1 MMAVSPFTNDFMKAL
16 PAPLR
21 PNPYNAEEFV
31 MMAVEKGW
39 HTDALA
45 KACYI
50 NDRQPNPAFVITNLK
65 NLCQM
70 GPTQETVRKGW
81 TYGHVPCGEKYH
93 EHGCEICRC
102 IPGEENHHISSVKRL
117 VTLGVTKDIPND

>member
-1 MMAVSPFTNDFMKAL
+1 MAVSPFTNDFMKAL

-21 PNPYNAEEFV
+21 PNPYNAEEYV
-31 MMAVEKGW
+31 MQAVANGW

-65 NLCQM
+65 NLCLH
-70 GPTQETVRKGW
+70 GPAQETVRKGW
-81 TYGHVPCGEKYH
+81 TYGHVPCEDKYH
-93 EHGCEICRC
+93 PHECEICRC
-102 IPGEENHHISSVKRL
+102 VPGEFTHHVPAVKPL
-117 VTLGVTKDIPND
+117 VTRGVTKEIPND